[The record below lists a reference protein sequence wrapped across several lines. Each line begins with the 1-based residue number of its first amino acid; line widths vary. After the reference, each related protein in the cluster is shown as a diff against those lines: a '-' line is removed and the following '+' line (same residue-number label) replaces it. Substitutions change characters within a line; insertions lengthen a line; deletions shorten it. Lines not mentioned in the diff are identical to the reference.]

1 MQITAS
7 GSSRRKA
14 KQLQP
19 GLPPQQH
26 SAAGGG
32 VTKAPEPLAA
42 AAPAIAAGWS
52 PAAGGKAPLVSRLP
66 ARFAAAPFSFPPRP
80 AGRSEG
86 EAVVGLRRA
95 GEGGPGGCGRPLRRA
110 RGPVGRGR
118 WLPAALHLC
127 PRCRP
132 WGLPGAAPRLQPAPR
147 RWLRPGRGP
156 LWPGSPAGGPP
167 AGREGSRCRFCDR
180 GGWWVREG
188 AEAPG
193 AASALSSVYFEHV
206 SRIPAQYRFIPSRL
220 RMHPYFISYFFSVW
234 VMVPGSLAVPLYV
247 RAPPHL
253 HRPARHRGLPGCA
266 P

>member
-1 MQITAS
+1 M
-7 GSSRRKA
+7 
-14 KQLQP
+14 
-19 GLPPQQH
+19 
-26 SAAGGG
+26 
-32 VTKAPEPLAA
+32 
-42 AAPAIAAGWS
+42 
-52 PAAGGKAPLVSRLP
+52 
-66 ARFAAAPFSFPPRP
+66 
-80 AGRSEG
+80 
-86 EAVVGLRRA
+86 
-95 GEGGPGGCGRPLRRA
+95 
-110 RGPVGRGR
+110 GRGR